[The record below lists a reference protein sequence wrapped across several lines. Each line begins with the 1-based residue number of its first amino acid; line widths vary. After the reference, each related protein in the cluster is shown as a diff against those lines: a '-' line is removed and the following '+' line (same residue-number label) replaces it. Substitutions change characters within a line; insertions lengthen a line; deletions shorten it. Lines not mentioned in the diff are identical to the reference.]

1 MSDIIKIPAEAK
13 EIIKHKR
20 TGKVYASKVDFDN
33 DVADDSV
40 YGAISIMT
48 DGLRKIVSGIKE
60 TTLQLSDSAEK
71 TSIIAE
77 KTSTSIE
84 TQVNETNCPY

>member
-33 DVADDSV
+33 DVVDPNTDTTVDDFRQDLEIKVTKVSM
-40 YGAISIMT
+40 GAAT
-48 DGLRKIVSGIKE
+48 KK
-60 TTLQLSDSAEK
+60 
-71 TSIIAE
+71 
-77 KTSTSIE
+77 
-84 TQVNETNCPY
+84 